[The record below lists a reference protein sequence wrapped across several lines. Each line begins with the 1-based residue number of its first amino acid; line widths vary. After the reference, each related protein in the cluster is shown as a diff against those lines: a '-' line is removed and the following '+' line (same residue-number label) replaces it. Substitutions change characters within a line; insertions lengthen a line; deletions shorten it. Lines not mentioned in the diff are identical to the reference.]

1 MTFVQFELQ
10 MISLATVPLHTSYP
24 GTNIASGHNIN
35 HVRGV
40 TISEKVCDFKK
51 YCMTVVTF
59 VLYRFSKNRH
69 VSKKD
74 SHRTCKD
81 PSEALFLVKS
91 KLFFIFIF

>member
-40 TISEKVCDFKK
+40 TISEKVCDYKK

-69 VSKKD
+69 
-74 SHRTCKD
+74 
-81 PSEALFLVKS
+81 
-91 KLFFIFIF
+91 